1 VATLSFATTDRKV
14 FTPISA
20 ALGSIQN
27 TAGTMIVLLKKSL
40 LGNTDYCAV
49 TDSGLTF
56 WNGSLGQDASDF
68 LRNDRNHV
76 YTQATA
82 AATDDTSNWW
92 IYATDWAAGA
102 ASLDR
107 FHFRNQTSLGS
118 FTHTPS
124 TVNNGG
130 AAAGVGTGGWLRLG
144 SYGDESTGTK
154 AMAVVAIW
162 GGTRF
167 GDSDYNV
174 AWNKTSDLYKHPLGT
189 PSFLCELTATTL
201 VDLTGGSTYSSANGS
216 GTTLTGGD
224 PDNWTFDGVGTAP
237 VMTSSFNAIP
247 FMEGLGL

>member
-1 VATLSFATTDRKV
+1 MATLSFAGTDRKV

-20 ALGSIQN
+20 AIGGIQN
-27 TAGTMIVLLKKSL
+27 TAGTMIVLTKKSV
-40 LGNTDYCAV
+40 LGNTDYCGV
-49 TDSGLTF
+49 TDSGPTT
-56 WNGSLGQDASDF
+56 WAGSLNQDVSDF

-76 YTQATA
+76 YTQATS

-144 SYGDESTGTK
+144 SIGDESTGTK
-154 AMAVVAIW
+154 AIAVVAIW
-162 GGTRF
+162 AGIRF
-167 GDSDYNV
+167 GDSDYNT
-174 AWNKTSDLYKHPLGT
+174 AWNKTSDFYKHPLGT
-189 PSFLCELTATTL
+189 PSFLCEVTATTL
-201 VDLTGGSTYSSANGS
+201 VDLIGASTYSSGGTS

-224 PDNWTFDGVGTAP
+224 PDNWTFDGIGGAAP
-237 VMTSSFNAIP
+237 SPLRRSP
-247 FMEGLGL
+247 FGL